1 VDSCTGAQIL
11 LLSYISRL
19 DGLIK
24 DTSKLQ
30 SYIDNALIPM
40 VKALKDEPGLGGWDV
55 INEAE
60 GEMIPGQ
67 TGSSTCDDTSGLSN
81 SGMGWEGELYS
92 AHEIQ
97 RYRLRICALFNHR
110 L

>member
-1 VDSCTGAQIL
+1 MWRKLNRNVTL
-11 LLSYISRL
+11 RNFRL

-55 INEAE
+55 MNEPG
-60 GEMIPGQ
+60 GEMIPGE
-67 TGSSTCDDTSGLSN
+67 SSSNPCDDTSQLQN
-81 SGMGWEGELYS
+81 SGMGWEGELYT
-92 AHEIQ
+92 AREIQ
-97 RYRLRICALFNHR
+97 R
-110 L
+110 